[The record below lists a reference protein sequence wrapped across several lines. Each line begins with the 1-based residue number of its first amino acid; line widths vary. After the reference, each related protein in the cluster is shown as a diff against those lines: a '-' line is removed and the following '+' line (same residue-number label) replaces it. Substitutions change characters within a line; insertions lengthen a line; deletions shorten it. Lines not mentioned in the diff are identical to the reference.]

1 MNLPAAFGNAP
12 RPGNEA
18 RFQRLRAFKLT
29 RMYTKLL
36 TKTLAVSLIAAAAL
50 AGCSSTS
57 GPAFNISQIQTS
69 DGQKAYRAECYG
81 VFEKGGACMTAAQK
95 MCGNQPVNV
104 LQALVGTQA
113 PNDPRS
119 VIFNCATPVQQ
130 AQPAPVTP
138 APAAPANEPQP
149 APAKAMAPAPRKVLL
164 DEKTNFAFDSAV
176 LTPKAKG
183 ILNQLVAESQGAN
196 FASVTVEGYTDSTG
210 PDAYNVGLSKRRAQ
224 AVLTY
229 LKERGLHADKYSLKG
244 FGKTNPIASNAT
256 DVGRAE
262 NRRVEVTLMP

>member
-1 MNLPAAFGNAP
+1 MTHESACRLWHEP

-18 RFQRLRAFKLT
+18 RFRRLRAFKLT

-50 AGCSSTS
+50 AGCSSTT

-81 VFEKGGACMTAAQK
+81 VFENGSACMAAAQK
-95 MCGNQPVNV
+95 MCGNQPLNV
-104 LQALVGTQA
+104 LQTLAGTQT
-113 PNDPRS
+113 PSDPRN
-119 VIFNCATPVQQ
+119 VIFNCATPVQ
-130 AQPAPVTP
+130 AAPVAPVTSTP
-138 APAAPANEPQP
+138 APEPQP
-149 APAKAMAPAPRKVLL
+149 APVKAAAPAPRKILL

-210 PDAYNVGLSKRRAQ
+210 PNAYNVSLSQRRAQ

-229 LKERGLHADKYSLKG
+229 LKERGLHADNYSVKG
-244 FGKTNPIASNAT
+244 FGKANPIASNAT
-256 DVGRAE
+256 SVGRAE
-262 NRRVEVTLMP
+262 NRRVEVTLTP

>member
-1 MNLPAAFGNAP
+1 
-12 RPGNEA
+12 
-18 RFQRLRAFKLT
+18 
-29 RMYTKLL
+29 MYTKLL

-81 VFEKGGACMTAAQK
+81 VFENGSACMTAAQK

-104 LQALVGTQA
+104 LQALAGTNA
-113 PNDPRS
+113 SKDPRS
-119 VIFNCATPVQQ
+119 VIFSCATPVQQ
-130 AQPAPVTP
+130 AQPAPVMP
-138 APAAPANEPQP
+138 ATEPQP
-149 APAKAMAPAPRKVLL
+149 APAKAMATAPRKISL
-164 DEKTNFAFDSAV
+164 DEKTNFAFDSAA

-183 ILNQLVAESQGAN
+183 ILNQLVADSKGAN

-224 AVLTY
+224 AVLSY
-229 LKERGLHADKYSLKG
+229 LKERGLHADNYSLKG
-244 FGKTNPIASNAT
+244 FGKANPIASNAT

-262 NRRVEVTLMP
+262 NRRVEVTLTP

>member
-1 MNLPAAFGNAP
+1 MTHESACRLWHEP

-18 RFQRLRAFKLT
+18 RFRRLRAFKLT

-50 AGCSSTS
+50 AGCSSTT

-81 VFEKGGACMTAAQK
+81 VFENGSACMAAAQK
-95 MCGNQPVNV
+95 MCGNQPLNV
-104 LQALVGTQA
+104 LQTLAGTQT
-113 PNDPRS
+113 PSDPRN
-119 VIFNCATPVQQ
+119 VIFTCATPVQ
-130 AQPAPVTP
+130 AAPVAPVTSTP
-138 APAAPANEPQP
+138 APEPQP
-149 APAKAMAPAPRKVLL
+149 APVKAAAPAPRKILL

-210 PDAYNVGLSKRRAQ
+210 PNAYNVSLSQRRAQ

-229 LKERGLHADKYSLKG
+229 LKERGLHADNYSVKG
-244 FGKTNPIASNAT
+244 FGKANPIASNAT
-256 DVGRAE
+256 SVGRAE
-262 NRRVEVTLMP
+262 NRRVEVTLTP